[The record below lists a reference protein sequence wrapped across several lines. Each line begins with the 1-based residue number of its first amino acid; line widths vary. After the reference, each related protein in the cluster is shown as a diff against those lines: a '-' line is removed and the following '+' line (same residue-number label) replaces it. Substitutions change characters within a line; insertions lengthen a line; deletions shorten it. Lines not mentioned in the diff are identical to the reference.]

1 MILAVTGHRPE
12 KLGGYEWR
20 VFARLDHLARK
31 ELSQRKPSAVISG
44 MALGWDMAIA
54 KAAIDLKIP
63 LVAAC
68 PCPQQ
73 ADSWPQ
79 KTREFWRELLGEART
94 VEYISPLYYPGVM
107 NKRNRWMVDRCH
119 EVLALYDGS
128 GEGGT
133 FDCMKYARSQ
143 HKPRRNVWGQYL
155 ELMNDH

>member
-1 MILAVTGHRPE
+1 MIIAATGHRPH

-20 VFARLDHLARK
+20 VFANLDFLARK
-31 ELSQRKPSAVISG
+31 ELSERKPSVIISG

-54 KAAIDLKIP
+54 KAAIDLSIP

-73 ADSWPQ
+73 ASRWPKDTQ
-79 KTREFWRELLGEART
+79 RFWRELLGRART
-94 VEYISPLYYPGVM
+94 VEYISPLHYPGVEK
-107 NKRNRWMVDRCH
+107 KRNEWMVDRCH

-133 FDCMKYARSQ
+133 YHCMEYASRH
-143 HKPRRNVWGQYL
+143 HKPRHNVWGQYL